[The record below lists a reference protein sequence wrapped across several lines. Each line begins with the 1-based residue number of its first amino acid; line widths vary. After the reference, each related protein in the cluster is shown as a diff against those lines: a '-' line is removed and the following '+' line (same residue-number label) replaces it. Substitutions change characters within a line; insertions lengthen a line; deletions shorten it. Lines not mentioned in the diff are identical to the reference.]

1 MIHLA
6 LILALMHPQVAI
18 PCTLATPC
26 GEVSMQHSPPLQTQ
40 GVVVPPMVVP
50 AVTEFYG
57 NPGYQVCD
65 MGACTWIEANPKY
78 DPPGLY
84 TYQKSRF
91 TCLDKRRVLVTT
103 EAGTALCILFPEAQ
117 SEFTWPDVSYKMQS
131 GGTATISTDAPVKH
145 CHMHKHYKVRTCKVH
160 KGESR

>member
-1 MIHLA
+1 
-6 LILALMHPQVAI
+6 
-18 PCTLATPC
+18 
-26 GEVSMQHSPPLQTQ
+26 
-40 GVVVPPMVVP
+40 MVVP

-57 NPGYQVCD
+57 NPGHQVCD
-65 MGACTWIEANPKY
+65 MGACTWLDANPKY

-117 SEFTWPDVSYKMQS
+117 REFTWPDVSYKLTTN
-131 GGTATISTDAPVKH
+131 GTATISTDPPPSVKH
-145 CHMHKHYKVRTCKVH
+145 CHMHGRKVRTCKLH

>member
-1 MIHLA
+1 MT
-6 LILALMHPQVAI
+6 LILALALQVS
-18 PCTLATPC
+18 THVTF
-26 GEVSMQHSPPLQTQ
+26 GQSVSPPLQTQ
-40 GVVVPPMVVP
+40 GEVAPPMVVP

-65 MGACTWIEANPKY
+65 MGACTFVEG
-78 DPPGLY
+78 DPHDPGI
-84 TYQKSRF
+84 TVSHRSRI

-117 SEFTWPDVSYKMQS
+117 REFTWPDVSYKLTTN
-131 GGTATISTDAPVKH
+131 GTATISTDPPPSVKH
-145 CHMHKHYKVRTCKVH
+145 CHMHGRKVRTCKLH

>member
-1 MIHLA
+1 
-6 LILALMHPQVAI
+6 
-18 PCTLATPC
+18 
-26 GEVSMQHSPPLQTQ
+26 MQHSPPLQTQ

-65 MGACTWIEANPKY
+65 MGACTFVEG
-78 DPPGLY
+78 DPHDPGI
-84 TYQKSRF
+84 TVSHRSRI

-117 SEFTWPDVSYKMQS
+117 SEFTWPDVPYKMQS
-131 GGTATISTDAPVKH
+131 GGTATISTDASVKH
-145 CHMHKHYKVRTCKVH
+145 CHMHGKKPYKVRTCKVH
-160 KGESR
+160 TGFASGKEKIEAAIRAAMEE